1 MGIAARMLLI
11 SLPLVLLAVTS
22 TVAMATQPGEN
33 DADFGWTVPHRLARR
48 RQFSV
53 APPKFESAEQFE
65 AYMDRLETYLK
76 LLGRQRFG
84 KRLTGRHFYGS

>member
-22 TVAMATQPGEN
+22 TVAMANSARRKRRGLWL
-33 DADFGWTVPHRLARR
+33 DCPHRLARR

-65 AYMDRLETYLK
+65 AYMDGLETYLK
-76 LLGRQRFG
+76 LLAGRG
-84 KRLTGRHFYGS
+84 LASD